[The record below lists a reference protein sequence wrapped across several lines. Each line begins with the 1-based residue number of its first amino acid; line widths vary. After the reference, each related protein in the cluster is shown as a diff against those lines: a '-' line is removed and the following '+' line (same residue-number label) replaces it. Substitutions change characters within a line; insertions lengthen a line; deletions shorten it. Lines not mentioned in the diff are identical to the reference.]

1 MRTVGLILD
10 AAYGARLA
18 SLADRMHVWAM
29 ESPDNR
35 AAAEVVWPK
44 YGPGTV
50 DRGVT
55 LFTRTDE
62 MNEPQW
68 SGLLGMIDLHH
79 GPLSEDPPYEAVEVF
94 GNPLTNDL
102 RRWLKASG
110 FGASFATA
118 EGFRAERI
126 PDS

>member
-1 MRTVGLILD
+1 MRAIGLVLNP
-10 AAYGARLA
+10 AYGARLA

-44 YGPGTV
+44 YRPGTIG
-50 DRGVT
+50 RGVT
-55 LFTRTDE
+55 LFARADE
-62 MNEPQW
+62 MGEPQW

-79 GPLSEDPPYEAVEVF
+79 GPHAEDPPYEAVEVL
-94 GNPLTNDL
+94 GYPLTDDL

-110 FGASFATA
+110 FGASFPTTV
-118 EGFRAERI
+118 GFRAERV